1 MALMKHARDLAAI
14 MAALILSALAA
25 GCSDSNQ
32 PRIGLALYSVDD
44 AFISTARRAFEAEAS
59 GKARLQVVDGQN
71 KERVQAAQIE
81 AMVESGA
88 NVIIVN
94 PVDRSSGAGA
104 RALRAKSAGIPMIFF
119 GREPPAMTVK
129 SWSKIYYLGVHT
141 DEATAIQAEILR
153 DYCADTLSAD
163 RNGDGIISY
172 VILRGES
179 GYIDVDTRD
188 SYRNR
193 IFEESSVKFAKLADT
208 TANWSRSE
216 AQRKMTEMIARHKD
230 WIEAVLCD
238 NDEMALGAVA
248 AFKIAG
254 YMRTDDSTIPILGI
268 DATPVGL
275 EAVKEGLLLG
285 TLRSDADVQGRYLFK
300 LAFDIAQGKDLSE
313 WVLQDGQYYN
323 LSYQKVTR
331 ANISDYAN

>member
-1 MALMKHARDLAAI
+1 
-14 MAALILSALAA
+14 MAALILTALAA
-25 GCSDSNQ
+25 GCADSNQ

-81 AMVESGA
+81 AMVEGGA
-88 NVIIVN
+88 DVIIVN
-94 PVDRSSGAGA
+94 PVDRSSSAGT

-119 GREPPAMTVK
+119 GREPPATTIK
-129 SWSKIYYLGVHT
+129 SWSRIYYLGVRT

-153 DYCADTLSAD
+153 DYCVENPTADL
-163 RNGDGIISY
+163 NGDGIISY

-188 SYRNR
+188 SYRDR
-193 IFEESSVKFAKLADT
+193 VFEESSVKFAKLADA
-208 TANWSRSE
+208 TANWSRAE
-216 AQRKMTEMIARHKD
+216 AQRKMTEMIGRHRG

-248 AFKIAG
+248 AFRIAG
-254 YMRTDDSTIPILGI
+254 YMRAGASTIPILGI

-285 TLRSDADVQGRYLFK
+285 TLRSDAEVQGRYLFK
-300 LAFDIAQGKDLSE
+300 LAYDIAQGKDLSE
-313 WVLQDGQYYN
+313 YVLQEGQYYY
-323 LSYQKVTR
+323 LSFQKVTR
-331 ANISDYAN
+331 ANVADYEP